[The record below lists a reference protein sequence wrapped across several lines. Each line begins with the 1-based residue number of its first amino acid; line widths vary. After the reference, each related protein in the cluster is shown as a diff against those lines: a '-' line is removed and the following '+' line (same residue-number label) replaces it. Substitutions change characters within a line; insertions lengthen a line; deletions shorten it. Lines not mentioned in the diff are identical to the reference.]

1 MIKSPVFK
9 KNCFAAAWFLCGVF
23 SAAHAAELTAIH
35 GARLVDDRAND
46 GDSFVV
52 AVDGGELHIRLYY
65 VDCMETQPGSEAEV
79 KRIREQMGYFGLPD
93 ARDVVR
99 FGREAG
105 EFTARALAEP
115 FTIWTSYANALG
127 RSKRGRVYGFVKTHS
142 GRYLSKML
150 VENGLARV
158 YGKSRENPDGVPS
171 KIVWQELHDLQIVA
185 ILNRAGIWKESD
197 PEQITRLRAAL
208 RKGEQDLDAI
218 KKSLRGCESDG
229 PVDLNRAASEELQC
243 IQGIGPVMAGR
254 IIAGRP
260 YNSVGELLRVRG
272 IGEKTLGEISRYLKV
287 EE

>member
-1 MIKSPVFK
+1 
-9 KNCFAAAWFLCGVF
+9 LCGIF